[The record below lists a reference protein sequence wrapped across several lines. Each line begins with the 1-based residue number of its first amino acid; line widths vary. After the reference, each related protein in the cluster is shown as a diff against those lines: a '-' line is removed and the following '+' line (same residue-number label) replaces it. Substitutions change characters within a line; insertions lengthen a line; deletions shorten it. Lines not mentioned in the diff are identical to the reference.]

1 MTSKT
6 SAADPPAVAHLPLR
20 ERKKLRTRQALIDTA
35 LELFSERGFDAVTL
49 DELCDAVEASK
60 RTFFRNFSSKEDVAL
75 APTQDLWAVFLDVLE
90 DCPADG
96 RTLIALFEDTLVAA
110 IGRMDADGWAER
122 ALVSRRLAARTP
134 SMEAHGLA
142 FCDRTSR
149 AALAVVEQ
157 RFGLPRAGDVR
168 AHLAL
173 DMLVAAFHRA
183 LDGWV
188 TQPAGHTR
196 ADLARRL
203 RATCAELPGALMVK
217 AEGRA

>member
-1 MTSKT
+1 MTPKT
-6 SAADPPAVAHLPLR
+6 SAATRAAAQLPLR

-35 LELFSERGFDAVTL
+35 LELFGERGFDAVTL
-49 DELCDAVEASK
+49 NELCDAVEVSK

-75 APTQDLWAVFLDVLE
+75 APTQDLWAAFLDALE
-90 DCPADG
+90 ECPADG
-96 RTLIALFEDTLVAA
+96 RTLIALFEDALVAA
-110 IGRMDADGWAER
+110 IDRMDADGWAER
-122 ALVSRRLAARTP
+122 ALASRRLAGRTP
-134 SMEAHGLA
+134 SMDAHGLA

-149 AALAVVEQ
+149 AALAVVER
-157 RFGLPRAGDVR
+157 RFDLPGDGGVR

-173 DMLVAAFHRA
+173 DMLIAAFHRA

-188 TQPAGHTR
+188 TQPARHTR

-203 RATCAELPGALMVK
+203 RAACAELPGALTVQ